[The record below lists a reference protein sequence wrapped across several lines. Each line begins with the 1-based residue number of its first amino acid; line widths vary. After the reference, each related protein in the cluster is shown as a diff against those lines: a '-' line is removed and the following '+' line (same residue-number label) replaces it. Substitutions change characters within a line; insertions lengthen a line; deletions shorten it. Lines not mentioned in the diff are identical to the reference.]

1 MSQLDLITVTDPR
14 SPASEAYRTLRTN
27 LEFSSLDHPLRSV
40 LVTSPAAHAAKSLTL
55 ANLAVIMAEGGRQV
69 IVVDGDLRKPAL
81 HDIFAVENRVGLS
94 DVIRQAD
101 ASAADASSAADALS
115 ATDTLSALQESGVEG
130 VRLLTSGHLPQNP
143 SVLLGSP
150 SMEKVIAHLA
160 GQADLVLYDAPPVLA
175 VTDAALLAARVD
187 GTLLVIRS
195 GGTRREHVQRAKDL
209 LAQVNAHLV
218 GAALTHA
225 NLDSSVSRYYG

>member
-27 LEFSSLDHPLRSV
+27 LEFSSLDHPLRSL
-40 LVTSPAAHAAKSLTL
+40 LVTSPTVHADKSLTL
-55 ANLAVIMAEGGRQV
+55 ANLAVVMAEGGCQV
-69 IVVDGDLRKPAL
+69 ILVDGDLRRPAL
-81 HDIFAVENRVGLS
+81 HDIFGVQNSVGLS
-94 DVIRQAD
+94 EVIGQVGSWSTGAVP
-101 ASAADASSAADALS
+101 SLP
-115 ATDTLSALQESGVEG
+115 LQEVGVEG
-130 VRLLTSGHLPQNP
+130 VRLLTSGQLPQNP
-143 SVLLGSP
+143 SVLLRSP
-150 SMEKVIAHLA
+150 GIEQVIAHLA

-187 GTLLVIRS
+187 GTLLVIRA

-225 NLDSSVSRYYG
+225 GRENGVSGY